1 MILVSYDIADNKLR
15 TRFSKFLS
23 KFGRRLQFSVYE
35 IKNSARILEN
45 IATEITNG
53 FEKEFE
59 ETDSVYIF
67 QMSNTCKITT
77 FGYAKHEKDDF
88 IIV

>member
-1 MILVSYDIADNKLR
+1 MENVLFQESFQLNGTKSHESLD
-15 TRFSKFLS
+15 
-23 KFGRRLQFSVYE
+23 
-35 IKNSARILEN
+35 N
-45 IATEITNG
+45 IATEISNC